1 MRIFKE
7 YMARKN
13 NRYSIRKFTVGT
25 ASVLLGSF
33 LVFNHSEEAQAD
45 TLQKEQQEV
54 KEILPKVDIENT
66 KNDSNFDNILEK
78 EKNNDTIQQPTQAE
92 IENKEIEKESISKD
106 TKLIQDSTN
115 ITQQQS
121 ESNANAIVENKEQPK
136 HSDVKE
142 SDKQKDKQEK
152 TPETIKNDEEIKSL
166 DTEKTDTD
174 IIPTGT
180 EKLRKTDTAIKSESK
195 LNENERQINQNLT
208 SMENRVTEVKVE
220 ELNNN
225 IEKNE
230 AEKSL
235 STNEKNLKNDRQPEK
250 QYIPKTRVVRS
261 IDRNRYYNGTHN
273 NYHYFGPRLSYNSL
287 RAGDNITTAFNEV
300 EKNRTE
306 LTEEERKLFLRNI
319 IRQTSLKNNKSAYD
333 RIFNRDYSVA
343 GNRKLTANQ
352 AKNINE
358 LLYKMKNLTVNRDN
372 PNYQGIYTF
381 TNQNDVTKND
391 FGIVK
396 DEVLHDGDAL
406 IATMELSKEKGR
418 GTYRFENYAIRP
430 NDSLN
435 KKIKKVIA
443 VYEGRQRII
452 LQQDHL
458 GYYSYTR
465 PDSGRNGDPDRGGG
479 SGGTVKFYISFDANQ
494 YIDVNKDK
502 LFGYILSDT
511 LDPNVLRG
519 VNITN
524 KAVNIQEVADTIN
537 EALKKAKIRKVE
549 DAIEAATQLKQQ
561 AETKLVEVTRDQL
574 VTPTEKAEIDKMNV
588 DIEKAKSSAMQ
599 MLNALPDGITNKDVL
614 RKRINDITPVTSPE
628 VNDADSNGVL
638 DAEQLSEASQ
648 AVANAEQAKAAV
660 DTKLTEVNS
669 DSLVTPN
676 EKAAVDKLIQTLEAA
691 KQTAKEKLDNVAD
704 IIAGKTDLQTRLNN
718 ITSVTSPEVNDVDSN
733 GVLDTEQLSEA
744 SAAVSNAEQA
754 KTAVDTKV
762 TEITADGLVT
772 PDEKTAVD
780 ALIQTLETAKQTA
793 KEKLDSVPSST
804 AGKDELQTRLDN
816 ITSVTSP
823 EVNDADS
830 NGVLDTEQL
839 SEAEQAVV
847 NAEQAKTAVDNKLA
861 DVTSD
866 GLVTPDEKSEVDQLI
881 QALVTAKQEAKEKL
895 DSVPNGTAGKDE
907 LQTRSGNIA
916 SVVTPEVNDADSNGV
931 LDTEQLSEAEQ
942 AVTNA
947 EQAKTAVDT
956 KLTEIIA
963 DGLVTPEEKVA
974 VDQLTQALETAKQ
987 TAKEK
992 LDSVPNG
999 TAGKG
1004 DLQIRLDNITSVTS
1018 PEVNDADSNGMLDT
1032 DQLSEAEQA
1041 VTNVEQA
1048 KVAVDNKLADVTSD
1062 GLVTPDEKS
1071 EVDVLIQALDT
1082 AKQAA
1087 QEKLDSVPNSTV
1099 GKTDLQ
1105 TRFNNIA
1112 SVVSPEVNDA
1122 DSNGVLDTEQLSE
1135 AEQAVS
1141 NAEQAKRTVDTKL
1154 ANVTTD
1160 GLITADEKA
1169 EVDALIQALETAKQT
1184 AKEKLDSV
1192 PSSTAGKDALQTRLD
1207 NIAPVTSPEVNDADS
1222 NGVLDTEQLSEAE
1235 KSVTNAEQTKSAV
1248 DTKLAE
1254 ITADGLVTPDEKSA
1268 VDQLIQALETAKQA
1282 AKEKLD
1288 SVPRGTVGKDALQT
1302 RLDNIAPITSPEVN
1316 DADSN
1321 GVLDIDQ
1328 LSEVSQAV
1336 ANAEQA
1342 KTAVDTKVTEITA
1355 DGLVTPDEKAAVDAL
1370 IQTLVAAK
1378 QTAKEKLDSV
1388 PSSTTGKDELQRRLD
1403 NITSVTSPEVNDA
1416 DSNGVLDTEQLSE
1429 VSAAVS
1435 NAEQTKT
1442 TVDNKLA
1449 DVTSDGL
1456 VTPDEKSEV
1465 DVLIQA
1471 LETAKQEAKEKLDSV
1486 PNGTAGKDELQ
1497 TRLDNIASVVSP
1509 EVNDA
1514 DGNGVLDT
1522 DQLSEAEQAV
1532 ANAEQ
1537 AKMVV
1542 DTKLAE
1548 VTVDGLVTPDEKSAV
1563 DQLIQALE
1571 SAKQLA
1577 KEKVDNVPNSTAGKD
1592 ALQTR
1597 LDNIAS
1603 VTSPE
1608 VNDADSNGVLDT
1620 DQLSEAEQA
1629 VANAE
1634 QAKTAV
1640 DTKVTEITADGLVTP
1655 DEKSEVDQLI
1665 QVLESAKQ
1673 LAKEKVDS
1681 VPNSTAGKTDLQTR
1695 LDNIASVVSPEVNDA
1710 DGNGVLDTD
1719 QLSEADQAVSN
1730 AEQAKVAVESKVTEV
1745 TADGLVTPDEK
1756 AAVDALIQTLE
1767 AAKQTAQE
1775 KLAGVP
1781 NSTVGKDGLQ
1791 ARLDNIASATTPE
1804 VNDAD
1809 GNGVLDIDQLSE
1821 ATQAVTNVEQ
1831 AKTAVD
1837 TKLADVTSD
1846 GLVTPNEKAEV
1857 DVLIQTLETA
1867 KQTAKEKLDSVPN
1880 GTAGKDDLQTR
1891 LDNIASVVSPE
1902 VNDADSNGVL
1912 DTDQLSE
1919 AEQAVASV
1927 EQAKTAVDNKLADVT
1942 SDGLVT
1948 PDEKA
1953 AVDQLIQTLETAK
1966 QAAKEKLAG
1975 VPNSTAGK
1983 TDLQTRLNNIAS
1995 ATSPEVNDTD
2005 SNGVLD
2011 TDQLS
2016 EAEQAVANA
2025 EQAKTAVDTKVAEVT
2040 ADGLVTPD
2048 EKASVDQ
2055 LIQALD
2061 TAKQEAKEK
2070 LDSVPNGTAGKTDL
2084 KMRFNN
2090 IASVV
2095 SPEVNDADSNGVLD
2109 TDQLSEAS
2117 QAVANA
2123 EQAKRTV
2130 DTKLSEVI
2138 ADGLVT
2144 PDEKSAVDQLI
2155 QALDTAKQAA
2165 KEKLDSVP
2173 NGTVGKTELET
2184 RLNNIVSVVSPE
2196 VNDADSNGVLDTEQ
2210 LSEADQAVSN
2220 AEQAKTA
2227 VDTKLTEITSD
2238 GLVTSDD
2245 KAKVDALIQTLET
2258 AKQEAKEKL
2267 DSVPNGTVGKTELET
2282 RLNNIASV
2290 TSPEVTDVDSNGV
2303 LDTDQLSEASAA
2315 VSNAEQAKAAI
2326 KSKVTEVTA
2335 DGLITPEE
2343 KAEVEALI
2351 QTLVAAKQTA
2361 KEKLDKTPDGTAGKD
2376 ELQTRLNNITSVTSP
2391 EINDVDSNGV
2401 LDTDQLSEASQAV
2414 ANAEQAKT
2422 AVDNKVTDVTSDGL
2436 ITPDEKSEVELLIQT
2451 LETAKQTAK
2460 EKLDNVPNGTVGKTD
2475 LQTRLDN
2482 IASTT
2487 LPEVND
2493 ADGNGVLDTE
2503 QLSEAEQAVASA
2515 EQAKTAVD
2523 TKLTDINADGLVTLD
2538 EKSEVDALIQALESA
2553 KQLAKEK
2560 VDSVPNGTTGKTEL
2574 QIRLNNITSV
2584 TSPEV
2589 NDADSNGVLDTE
2601 QLSEATEA
2609 VTNAELAKTAV
2620 DTKLTDVTSDGLVTP
2635 DEKAEVDELI
2645 QALEAAKQTA
2655 KEKLDNVPNS
2665 TAGKNDLKTRLDNIT
2680 SVTSP
2685 EVNDADSNGVLDTD
2699 QLSEAT
2705 QAVMNA
2711 EQAKTSVDTKLTDVT
2726 SDGLVTPDEKSEV
2739 DELIQALE
2747 AAKQTAQEKVN
2758 SVPSGTTG
2766 KDALQRRLDNI
2777 ISATSP
2783 EINDADSNGVLDT
2796 DQLSEA
2802 SQAAASAEQ
2811 AKTVVD
2817 SKLAEVTVDGLV
2829 TPDERA
2835 EVDALIQALESAKQT
2850 AQEKVNSVPSSTPGK
2865 TDLQTR
2871 LDNIASVTSPEVNDA
2886 DSNGV
2891 LDTEQLSEADQ
2902 AVTNAEQAKTV
2913 VDSKLAEVTVDGL
2926 VTPDER
2932 AEVDALIQALESAKQ
2947 TAQEKLNNVP
2957 NGTAGKDDLQ
2967 TRLDNITSVT
2977 SPDVNDAD
2985 SNGVLDTDQLSEAT
2999 QAVMNAEQAKASVD
3013 NKLTDVTSDGL
3024 VTQDEKAELDTLIQ
3038 TLETAKQTA
3047 KEKVDNVP
3055 NSIAGK
3061 ADLQMRLD
3069 NIASVVSPEVND
3081 ADGNGVLDTEQL
3093 SEADQAVAN
3102 AEQAKMSVDTKVA
3115 EVTTDGLV
3123 TPDEKA
3129 EVEALIQALE
3139 NTKQAA
3145 KEKLDSV
3152 PNGTAGKDE
3161 LQTRLDNIA
3170 SVTSPEVNDA
3180 DGNGVLDTDQLSEAS
3195 QAVANAEQ
3203 AKTVVDTKLVG
3214 VTSDGLLTP
3223 DEKSEVDALIQALES
3238 AKQTA
3243 QEKLDSVPN
3252 GTAGKDDLQTRLDNI
3267 TSVTSPEVNDAD
3279 SNGVLDT
3286 NQLSEA
3292 EQAVTSAEQAKT
3304 VVDNKLA
3311 DVTSDGLVTPD
3322 EKAEVEALIQT
3333 LVAAKQTAK
3342 EKLDKTPDGTA
3353 GKDELQ
3359 TRLNNITSV
3368 TSPEINDVDSNG
3380 VLDTDQLS
3388 EASQAVANAEQ
3399 AKTAVDTKVT
3409 EITADGLITSDEKA
3423 AVEQLIQTL
3432 ETAKQAA
3439 QEKLDNV
3446 PNGTVGKTDLQTR
3459 LDNIA
3464 SVTSPEVNDT
3474 DSNGVLDTDQ
3484 LSEATQ
3490 AMTSAE
3496 QAKTAVDNKLADVT
3510 SDGLVTPDE
3519 KASVDQILQTL
3530 EDTKQAA
3537 QEKLNNVPNG
3547 IAGKDDLQTR
3557 LDNITSVTSPEVN
3570 DADSNGI
3577 LDEEQL
3583 SEASQAVVNAE
3594 QAKTTVDTKL
3604 TEITADGLVTPNEK
3618 SEVDALIQTLE
3629 SAKQTAQEK
3638 LNNVPNGTAGKDDL
3652 QTRLDNI
3659 TSVTSPKV
3667 NDADSNGVLDT
3678 DQLSGATQ
3686 AVMNAE
3692 QAKASVDSKLADVT
3706 SDGLVTPEEKAEV
3719 DALIQTLE
3727 SAKQTAQEKL
3737 DSVPNGTA
3745 DKTDLQTRLD
3755 NIASVTSPEVN
3766 DADNNGVLD
3775 IDQLSEADQAVTNA
3789 EQTKTTVDTK
3799 LTEITSDSLV
3809 TPEEKADVDALIQ
3822 TLETVK
3828 QAAQEK
3834 LDSVPNGT
3842 AGKDELQ
3849 TKLDNITSVTS
3860 PEVNDADGNGVL
3872 DTDQLSEAEQAVV
3885 NAEQAKTAV
3894 DTKVAEVIADGL
3906 VTPNEKAAVD
3916 ALIQTLETA
3925 KQAAQ
3930 EKLDSVP
3937 NNTEGKAELQNRLN
3951 QIPSVVSPE
3960 VNDVDSDGN
3969 IDSKQISETG
3979 KAIEDAEQAKAA
3991 VDTKLT
3997 EITADGLVTPDEKAE
4012 IDALIQTLETVKQEA
4027 KKKLDNIPNNTEGKA
4042 ELQRKL
4048 DNITSVT
4055 SPEVNDADRNGVLDT
4070 DQLSE
4075 ATQAIEDAEQAKA
4088 AVDTKLVEITSNGLV
4103 TPEEKADVD
4112 ALIQT
4117 LETAKEIAKDKLDSV
4132 PNSIPGKDALQTR
4145 LNQITSAVSPT
4156 VTDADSNGVLDTDQL
4171 SEAMRAVVN
4180 AEQAKTAVDTKVTDV
4195 TSDGLVTP
4203 EEKAA
4208 VDQLIQALETAKQ
4221 EAQEKLDSVP
4231 NSTAGKTE
4239 LQNRLDQI
4247 ASVVSP
4253 EVNDV
4258 DSDGNVDSQQISETG
4273 KAIEDAEQAKAAIDT
4288 KLAEVTSNGLVTPD
4302 EKSAVDA
4309 LIQTLDTAKQVAK
4322 EKLDKVHD
4330 GTAGKDVLQ
4339 RRLDQIPS
4347 VVSPEV
4353 NDADSNGV
4361 LDTVQLSE
4369 ATQAVINA
4377 EQAKTAV
4384 DNKLTEVTADGLV
4397 TPDEKA
4403 AVDALIQTLETAKQT
4418 AKEKLDS
4425 VPDGTEGKATLQTRL
4440 DSISSVISPEVNDVD
4455 SNGVLDTEQL
4465 LIASHIIENV
4475 EQVKGTL
4482 DTKLSEITSDGLV
4495 TPGEKAEIDRLIL
4508 GLKVIKQAAKDK
4520 LNTVPDST
4528 TGKDAL
4534 QRRLDNIT
4542 SVTSPEI
4549 NDADSNGVLDIEQ
4562 LSEATEAVINAEQAK
4577 TAVDTKLTEIKADG
4591 LVTPNEKADVD
4602 ALIQT
4607 LETAKQAAQEKLDSV
4622 PNIIAGKAE
4631 LQARLNQITSVTS
4644 PEVNDVDS
4652 NGVLD
4657 TQQLSEAEKV
4667 IKAAESTKAAVDTK
4681 LADITSDGLVNPK
4694 EKAEIDK
4701 LIQKLDKEKQA
4712 AKDKLA
4718 QVPNGTAG
4726 KAELQRKL
4734 DQITS
4739 VTSPK
4744 VNDAD
4749 SNGVQD
4755 TKQVSEVNKAIK
4767 AAESAKTAV
4776 DTKLA
4781 DITSDGLVNPKEKA
4795 EIDKLIQKLDKEKQA
4810 AKDKLAQVPNG
4821 TADKAEL
4828 QRRLDEIVSV
4838 TSPEVNDAD
4847 SNGVQDTKQVSK
4859 ISKTVKAV
4867 ESTKAAVDN
4876 KLADI
4881 KSDGLVNPK
4890 EKAEIDKLI
4899 QKLDKEKQAA
4909 KDKLAQVPNGTAG
4922 KAELQRKLDQI
4933 TSVTSPKVNDADSN
4947 GVLDTKQVSE
4957 AKKAIADAKAAQ
4969 TKIINKIKEIR
4980 KDGLITPSEQADLD
4994 KLIEKLDSLRRI
5006 AKEKISNLPSGTA
5019 NIDGLQTK
5027 LDNITSVTKV
5037 NDKDNNSILGK
5048 KQALDTEQV
5057 KDKHN
5062 TSHFD
5067 NDEQA
5072 TINSKSLGINLS
5084 QFNVQ
5089 NNRHNLEVLNKKSF
5103 ENPNKE
5109 NNFNM
5114 NLPYTGLDK
5123 KNPYAFEILFGILG
5137 LMIVYRRYLTSD
5149 KNTEH

>member
-54 KEILPKVDIENT
+54 KEIPPKVDIENT

-136 HSDVKE
+136 HSDLKE

-628 VNDADSNGVL
+628 MNDADSNGVL

-804 AGKDELQTRLDN
+804 AGKDELQTRLNN

-823 EVNDADS
+823 EVNDADSNGVLDADQLSEASAAVSNAEQAKTAVDTKVTEITADGLITPNEKAAVDALIQTLEAAKRWAKEKVDSVPNSTAGKDGLQTRLDNIASVTSPEVTDADS

-866 GLVTPDEKSEVDQLI
+866 GLVTPDEKAEVDQLI

-907 LQTRSGNIA
+907 LQTRLGNIA
-916 SVVTPEVNDADSNGV
+916 SVTSPEVNDADGNGV
-931 LDTEQLSEAEQ
+931 LDTDQLSEAEQ

-987 TAKEK
+987 EAKEK

-1062 GLVTPDEKS
+1062 GLMTPDEKS

-1122 DSNGVLDTEQLSE
+1122 DSNGVLDTEQLLE

-1254 ITADGLVTPDEKSA
+1254 ITADGLVTP
-1268 VDQLIQALETAKQA
+1268 
-1282 AKEKLD
+1282 
-1288 SVPRGTVGKDALQT
+1288 
-1302 RLDNIAPITSPEVN
+1302 N
-1316 DADSN
+1316 
-1321 GVLDIDQ
+1321 
-1328 LSEVSQAV
+1328 
-1336 ANAEQA
+1336 
-1342 KTAVDTKVTEITA
+1342 
-1355 DGLVTPDEKAAVDAL
+1355 
-1370 IQTLVAAK
+1370 
-1378 QTAKEKLDSV
+1378 
-1388 PSSTTGKDELQRRLD
+1388 
-1403 NITSVTSPEVNDA
+1403 
-1416 DSNGVLDTEQLSE
+1416 
-1429 VSAAVS
+1429 
-1435 NAEQTKT
+1435 
-1442 TVDNKLA
+1442 
-1449 DVTSDGL
+1449 
-1456 VTPDEKSEV
+1456 EKSEV
-1465 DVLIQA
+1465 DA
-1471 LETAKQEAKEKLDSV
+1471 
-1486 PNGTAGKDELQ
+1486 
-1497 TRLDNIASVVSP
+1497 
-1509 EVNDA
+1509 
-1514 DGNGVLDT
+1514 
-1522 DQLSEAEQAV
+1522 
-1532 ANAEQ
+1532 
-1537 AKMVV
+1537 
-1542 DTKLAE
+1542 
-1548 VTVDGLVTPDEKSAV
+1548 
-1563 DQLIQALE
+1563 
-1571 SAKQLA
+1571 
-1577 KEKVDNVPNSTAGKD
+1577 
-1592 ALQTR
+1592 
-1597 LDNIAS
+1597 
-1603 VTSPE
+1603 
-1608 VNDADSNGVLDT
+1608 
-1620 DQLSEAEQA
+1620 
-1629 VANAE
+1629 
-1634 QAKTAV
+1634 
-1640 DTKVTEITADGLVTP
+1640 
-1655 DEKSEVDQLI
+1655 
-1665 QVLESAKQ
+1665 
-1673 LAKEKVDS
+1673 
-1681 VPNSTAGKTDLQTR
+1681 
-1695 LDNIASVVSPEVNDA
+1695 
-1710 DGNGVLDTD
+1710 
-1719 QLSEADQAVSN
+1719 
-1730 AEQAKVAVESKVTEV
+1730 
-1745 TADGLVTPDEK
+1745 
-1756 AAVDALIQTLE
+1756 
-1767 AAKQTAQE
+1767 
-1775 KLAGVP
+1775 
-1781 NSTVGKDGLQ
+1781 
-1791 ARLDNIASATTPE
+1791 
-1804 VNDAD
+1804 
-1809 GNGVLDIDQLSE
+1809 
-1821 ATQAVTNVEQ
+1821 
-1831 AKTAVD
+1831 
-1837 TKLADVTSD
+1837 
-1846 GLVTPNEKAEV
+1846 
-1857 DVLIQTLETA
+1857 LIQTLETA
-1867 KQTAKEKLDSVPN
+1867 KQTAKEKLDN
-1880 GTAGKDDLQTR
+1880 
-1891 LDNIASVVSPE
+1891 
-1902 VNDADSNGVL
+1902 
-1912 DTDQLSE
+1912 
-1919 AEQAVASV
+1919 
-1927 EQAKTAVDNKLADVT
+1927 
-1942 SDGLVT
+1942 
-1948 PDEKA
+1948 
-1953 AVDQLIQTLETAK
+1953 
-1966 QAAKEKLAG
+1966 
-1975 VPNSTAGK
+1975 
-1983 TDLQTRLNNIAS
+1983 
-1995 ATSPEVNDTD
+1995 
-2005 SNGVLD
+2005 
-2011 TDQLS
+2011 
-2016 EAEQAVANA
+2016 
-2025 EQAKTAVDTKVAEVT
+2025 
-2040 ADGLVTPD
+2040 
-2048 EKASVDQ
+2048 
-2055 LIQALD
+2055 
-2061 TAKQEAKEK
+2061 
-2070 LDSVPNGTAGKTDL
+2070 
-2084 KMRFNN
+2084 
-2090 IASVV
+2090 
-2095 SPEVNDADSNGVLD
+2095 
-2109 TDQLSEAS
+2109 
-2117 QAVANA
+2117 
-2123 EQAKRTV
+2123 
-2130 DTKLSEVI
+2130 
-2138 ADGLVT
+2138 
-2144 PDEKSAVDQLI
+2144 
-2155 QALDTAKQAA
+2155 
-2165 KEKLDSVP
+2165 VP
-2173 NGTVGKTELET
+2173 NGTVGKTELKT
-2184 RLNNIVSVVSPE
+2184 RL
-2196 VNDADSNGVLDTEQ
+2196 D
-2210 LSEADQAVSN
+2210 
-2220 AEQAKTA
+2220 
-2227 VDTKLTEITSD
+2227 
-2238 GLVTSDD
+2238 
-2245 KAKVDALIQTLET
+2245 
-2258 AKQEAKEKL
+2258 
-2267 DSVPNGTVGKTELET
+2267 
-2282 RLNNIASV
+2282 NIASV
-2290 TSPEVTDVDSNGV
+2290 TSPEVNDVDGNGV

-2343 KAEVEALI
+2343 KAEVEA
-2351 QTLVAAKQTA
+2351 
-2361 KEKLDKTPDGTAGKD
+2361 
-2376 ELQTRLNNITSVTSP
+2376 
-2391 EINDVDSNGV
+2391 
-2401 LDTDQLSEASQAV
+2401 
-2414 ANAEQAKT
+2414 
-2422 AVDNKVTDVTSDGL
+2422 
-2436 ITPDEKSEVELLIQT
+2436 LIQT

-2538 EKSEVDALIQALESA
+2538 EKSEVDALIQALE
-2553 KQLAKEK
+2553 
-2560 VDSVPNGTTGKTEL
+2560 
-2574 QIRLNNITSV
+2574 
-2584 TSPEV
+2584 
-2589 NDADSNGVLDTE
+2589 
-2601 QLSEATEA
+2601 
-2609 VTNAELAKTAV
+2609 
-2620 DTKLTDVTSDGLVTP
+2620 
-2635 DEKAEVDELI
+2635 
-2645 QALEAAKQTA
+2645 
-2655 KEKLDNVPNS
+2655 
-2665 TAGKNDLKTRLDNIT
+2665 
-2680 SVTSP
+2680 
-2685 EVNDADSNGVLDTD
+2685 
-2699 QLSEAT
+2699 
-2705 QAVMNA
+2705 
-2711 EQAKTSVDTKLTDVT
+2711 
-2726 SDGLVTPDEKSEV
+2726 
-2739 DELIQALE
+2739 

-2811 AKTVVD
+2811 AKTAVD
-2817 SKLAEVTVDGLV
+2817 TKLTEITADGLV
-2829 TPDERA
+2829 TSDEK
-2835 EVDALIQALESAKQT
+2835 S
-2850 AQEKVNSVPSSTPGK
+2850 
-2865 TDLQTR
+2865 
-2871 LDNIASVTSPEVNDA
+2871 
-2886 DSNGV
+2886 
-2891 LDTEQLSEADQ
+2891 
-2902 AVTNAEQAKTV
+2902 
-2913 VDSKLAEVTVDGL
+2913 
-2926 VTPDER
+2926 
-2932 AEVDALIQALESAKQ
+2932 EVDALIQALESAKQ

-2977 SPDVNDAD
+2977 SPEVNDAD

-3093 SEADQAVAN
+3093 SEADQAVTN
-3102 AEQAKMSVDTKVA
+3102 AERVKIAVDTKLTDI
-3115 EVTTDGLV
+3115 TTDGLV

-3203 AKTVVDTKLVG
+3203 AKTVVD
-3214 VTSDGLLTP
+3214 
-3223 DEKSEVDALIQALES
+3223 
-3238 AKQTA
+3238 
-3243 QEKLDSVPN
+3243 
-3252 GTAGKDDLQTRLDNI
+3252 
-3267 TSVTSPEVNDAD
+3267 
-3279 SNGVLDT
+3279 
-3286 NQLSEA
+3286 
-3292 EQAVTSAEQAKT
+3292 
-3304 VVDNKLA
+3304 NKLA

-3322 EKAEVEALIQT
+3322 EKAEVDALIQT
-3333 LVAAKQTAK
+3333 LEDAKQTAK
-3342 EKLDKTPDGTA
+3342 EKLDNVPNSTV
-3353 GKDELQ
+3353 GKAELQ
-3359 TRLNNITSV
+3359 TRLDNIASA
-3368 TSPEINDVDSNG
+3368 TSPEVNDADSNG
-3380 VLDTDQLS
+3380 ALDIDQLS

-3484 LSEATQ
+3484 LSEAEQ

-3519 KASVDQILQTL
+3519 KASVDQIIQTL

-3638 LNNVPNGTAGKDDL
+3638 FNNVPNGTAGKDDL

-3659 TSVTSPKV
+3659 TSVISPKV

-3766 DADNNGVLD
+3766 DADSNGVLD

-3842 AGKDELQ
+3842 AGKDDLQ

-3860 PEVNDADGNGVL
+3860 PEVNDVDGNGVL
-3872 DTDQLSEAEQAVV
+3872 DTDQLLEAEQAVV

-3894 DTKVAEVIADGL
+3894 DTKGAEVIADGL
-3906 VTPNEKAAVD
+3906 VTPNEKADVD

-3969 IDSKQISETG
+3969 IDSQQISETG

-4103 TPEEKADVD
+4103 TPDEKADVD

-4132 PNSIPGKDALQTR
+4132 PNSTTGKDALQTR

-4156 VTDADSNGVLDTDQL
+4156 VTDADRNGVLDTDQL

-4347 VVSPEV
+4347 VVSPKV

-4384 DNKLTEVTADGLV
+4384 DNKLIEVTADGLV

-4403 AVDALIQTLETAKQT
+4403 AVDALIQTLDTAKQT

-4425 VPDGTEGKATLQTRL
+4425 VPDSTEGKATLQTRL

-4549 NDADSNGVLDIEQ
+4549 NDADSNGVLDTEQ

-4577 TAVDTKLTEIKADG
+4577 TAVDTKLTEITSDG
-4591 LVTPNEKADVD
+4591 LVTPHEKAEVD
-4602 ALIQT
+4602 ALVQS
-4607 LETAKQAAQEKLDSV
+4607 LETAKQTAKEKLDSV

-4712 AKDKLA
+4712 AKNKLSK
-4718 QVPNGTAG
+4718 VPNNTAG
-4726 KAELQRKL
+4726 KAELQARL
-4734 DQITS
+4734 NQITS
-4739 VTSPK
+4739 VTSPE

-4749 SNGVQD
+4749 GNGVQD

-4810 AKDKLAQVPNG
+4810 AKDELAQVPNG

-5037 NDKDNNSILGK
+5037 NDKDNNSILSK
-5048 KQALDTEQV
+5048 KQGLDTEQV

-5062 TSHFD
+5062 TSYFD
-5067 NDEQA
+5067 NEEQA

>member
-1 MRIFKE
+1 
-7 YMARKN
+7 MARKN

-54 KEILPKVDIENT
+54 KEIPPKVDIENT

-121 ESNANAIVENKEQPK
+121 ESNANAIVENKEQPE

-208 SMENRVTEVKVE
+208 SMENRVIEVKVE

-225 IEKNE
+225 LEKNE

-574 VTPTEKAEIDKMNV
+574 VTSTEKAEIDKMNV

-744 SAAVSNAEQA
+744 
-754 KTAVDTKV
+754 
-762 TEITADGLVT
+762 
-772 PDEKTAVD
+772 
-780 ALIQTLETAKQTA
+780 
-793 KEKLDSVPSST
+793 
-804 AGKDELQTRLDN
+804 
-816 ITSVTSP
+816 
-823 EVNDADS
+823 
-830 NGVLDTEQL
+830 
-839 SEAEQAVV
+839 EQAVV

-916 SVVTPEVNDADSNGV
+916 SVVSPEVNDADSNGV

-1254 ITADGLVTPDEKSA
+1254 ITADGLVTPNEKSEVDALIQTLETAKQTAKEKLDNVPNGTVGKTELKTRLDNIASVTSPEVNDVDGNGVLDTDQLSEASQAVVNAEQAKTAVDNKLADVTSDGLVTPDEKSA

-1302 RLDNIAPITSPEVN
+1302 RLDNIAPVTSPEVN

-1328 LSEVSQAV
+1328 LSEASQAV

-1486 PNGTAGKDELQ
+1486 PNGTAGKDELKTRLDNITSVMSPEVNDADNNGVLDIDQLSEATQAVSNAEQAKTSVDTKLAEITADGLITPDEKAVVDQLIQALESAKQAAKEKLDGVPNSTAGKIDLQTRLNNIASATSPEVNDADRNGVLDTDQLSEAEQAVSNAEQAKRTVDTKLAEVTSDGLVTPDEKAAVDQLIQTLETAKQEAKEKLDSVPNGTAGKDELQ

-1548 VTVDGLVTPDEKSAV
+1548 VTADGLVTPDEKSAV

-1673 LAKEKVDS
+1673 
-1681 VPNSTAGKTDLQTR
+1681 
-1695 LDNIASVVSPEVNDA
+1695 
-1710 DGNGVLDTD
+1710 
-1719 QLSEADQAVSN
+1719 
-1730 AEQAKVAVESKVTEV
+1730 
-1745 TADGLVTPDEK
+1745 
-1756 AAVDALIQTLE
+1756 
-1767 AAKQTAQE
+1767 TAQE

-1781 NSTVGKDGLQ
+1781 NSTAGKDGLQ
-1791 ARLDNIASATTPE
+1791 ARLNNIASATTPE

-1966 QAAKEKLAG
+1966 QAAKEKLDG

-2155 QALDTAKQAA
+2155 QALDTAKQTA

-2238 GLVTSDD
+2238 GLVTPDD

-2258 AKQEAKEKL
+2258 AKQEAKEKLDSVPNGTTGKDELKTRLDNITSVMSPEVNDADNNGVLDTDQLSEATQAVSNAEQAKRTVDTKLAEVTSDALVTPDEKDVVDQLIQALESAKQTAKEKL

-2523 TKLTDINADGLVTLD
+2523 TKLTDKNADGLVTLD

-2699 QLSEAT
+2699 QLSETT

-2739 DELIQALE
+2739 DALIQALE

-2902 AVTNAEQAKTV
+2902 AVTNAEQAKTA
-2913 VDSKLAEVTVDGL
+2913 VDTKLTEITADGL
-2926 VTPDER
+2926 VTSDEKS
-2932 AEVDALIQALESAKQ
+2932 EVDALIQALESAKQ

-2977 SPDVNDAD
+2977 SP
-2985 SNGVLDTDQLSEAT
+2985 E
-2999 QAVMNAEQAKASVD
+2999 
-3013 NKLTDVTSDGL
+3013 
-3024 VTQDEKAELDTLIQ
+3024 
-3038 TLETAKQTA
+3038 
-3047 KEKVDNVP
+3047 
-3055 NSIAGK
+3055 
-3061 ADLQMRLD
+3061 
-3069 NIASVVSPEVND
+3069 
-3081 ADGNGVLDTEQL
+3081 
-3093 SEADQAVAN
+3093 
-3102 AEQAKMSVDTKVA
+3102 
-3115 EVTTDGLV
+3115 
-3123 TPDEKA
+3123 
-3129 EVEALIQALE
+3129 
-3139 NTKQAA
+3139 
-3145 KEKLDSV
+3145 
-3152 PNGTAGKDE
+3152 
-3161 LQTRLDNIA
+3161 
-3170 SVTSPEVNDA
+3170 
-3180 DGNGVLDTDQLSEAS
+3180 
-3195 QAVANAEQ
+3195 
-3203 AKTVVDTKLVG
+3203 
-3214 VTSDGLLTP
+3214 
-3223 DEKSEVDALIQALES
+3223 
-3238 AKQTA
+3238 
-3243 QEKLDSVPN
+3243 
-3252 GTAGKDDLQTRLDNI
+3252 
-3267 TSVTSPEVNDAD
+3267 
-3279 SNGVLDT
+3279 
-3286 NQLSEA
+3286 
-3292 EQAVTSAEQAKT
+3292 
-3304 VVDNKLA
+3304 
-3311 DVTSDGLVTPD
+3311 
-3322 EKAEVEALIQT
+3322 
-3333 LVAAKQTAK
+3333 
-3342 EKLDKTPDGTA
+3342 
-3353 GKDELQ
+3353 
-3359 TRLNNITSV
+3359 
-3368 TSPEINDVDSNG
+3368 
-3380 VLDTDQLS
+3380 
-3388 EASQAVANAEQ
+3388 
-3399 AKTAVDTKVT
+3399 
-3409 EITADGLITSDEKA
+3409 
-3423 AVEQLIQTL
+3423 
-3432 ETAKQAA
+3432 
-3439 QEKLDNV
+3439 
-3446 PNGTVGKTDLQTR
+3446 
-3459 LDNIA
+3459 
-3464 SVTSPEVNDT
+3464 
-3474 DSNGVLDTDQ
+3474 
-3484 LSEATQ
+3484 
-3490 AMTSAE
+3490 
-3496 QAKTAVDNKLADVT
+3496 
-3510 SDGLVTPDE
+3510 
-3519 KASVDQILQTL
+3519 
-3530 EDTKQAA
+3530 
-3537 QEKLNNVPNG
+3537 
-3547 IAGKDDLQTR
+3547 
-3557 LDNITSVTSPEVN
+3557 
-3570 DADSNGI
+3570 
-3577 LDEEQL
+3577 
-3583 SEASQAVVNAE
+3583 
-3594 QAKTTVDTKL
+3594 
-3604 TEITADGLVTPNEK
+3604 
-3618 SEVDALIQTLE
+3618 
-3629 SAKQTAQEK
+3629 
-3638 LNNVPNGTAGKDDL
+3638 
-3652 QTRLDNI
+3652 
-3659 TSVTSPKV
+3659 V

-3745 DKTDLQTRLD
+3745 
-3755 NIASVTSPEVN
+3755 
-3766 DADNNGVLD
+3766 
-3775 IDQLSEADQAVTNA
+3775 
-3789 EQTKTTVDTK
+3789 
-3799 LTEITSDSLV
+3799 
-3809 TPEEKADVDALIQ
+3809 
-3822 TLETVK
+3822 
-3828 QAAQEK
+3828 
-3834 LDSVPNGT
+3834 
-3842 AGKDELQ
+3842 GKDDLQ

-3894 DTKVAEVIADGL
+3894 DTKGAEVIADGL
-3906 VTPNEKAAVD
+3906 VTPNEKADVD

-3925 KQAAQ
+3925 KQTAQ

-3969 IDSKQISETG
+3969 IDSQQISETG

-4088 AVDTKLVEITSNGLV
+4088 GVDTKLAEITSNGLV
-4103 TPEEKADVD
+4103 TPDEKAAVD

-4132 PNSIPGKDALQTR
+4132 PNSTTGKDALQTR

-4156 VTDADSNGVLDTDQL
+4156 VTDADSNGVLDIDQL

-4195 TSDGLVTP
+4195 TSDGLVTL
-4203 EEKAA
+4203 EEKSA

-4221 EAQEKLDSVP
+4221 EAKEKLDSVP
-4231 NSTAGKTE
+4231 NSTAGKIE

-4302 EKSAVDA
+4302 EKAAVDA

-4322 EKLDKVHD
+4322 EKLDKVQD
-4330 GTAGKDVLQ
+4330 GTADKDVLQ

-4397 TPDEKA
+4397 TPDEKS

-4549 NDADSNGVLDIEQ
+4549 NDADSNGVLDTEQ

-4577 TAVDTKLTEIKADG
+4577 TAVDTKLTEITSDG
-4591 LVTPNEKADVD
+4591 LVTPHEKAEVD
-4602 ALIQT
+4602 ALVQS
-4607 LETAKQAAQEKLDSV
+4607 LETAKQTAKEKLDSV

-4795 EIDKLIQKLDKEKQA
+4795 EIDKLIQKLDNEKQA

-4859 ISKTVKAV
+4859 ISKAIKAV

-4881 KSDGLVNPK
+4881 TSDGLVNPK

-4909 KDKLAQVPNGTAG
+4909 KSNLAQVPNGTAG
-4922 KAELQRKLDQI
+4922 KAELQRKLEQI

-4994 KLIEKLDSLRRI
+4994 KLIEKLDSIRRI

-5072 TINSKSLGINLS
+5072 TINSKSLGIDLS

-5149 KNTEH
+5149 KNIEH